1 MQSVPR
7 GWLMITRGA
16 PALRRARMR
25 TRGALIDLAL
35 AASWPFCPTRSSLAG
50 AARDLATWHLQTQ
63 VL

>member
-1 MQSVPR
+1 
-7 GWLMITRGA
+7 
-16 PALRRARMR
+16 MR